1 MTNNPRIG
9 ATYIRL
15 AFHDC
20 VPNGSAGG
28 CDGCVNLSHG
38 ANAGLLPAIEALAP
52 IVKELEDPNLRVSRA
67 DIWMLAALLAA
78 EDAQTSLVFT
88 DTFKVGRRNCE
99 TAGTCFNKDKSTCA
113 SIGPD
118 GPGDFPSPDF
128 TTHQLID
135 FMADHFGYSADDTV
149 AIMGAHTL
157 GRALPGNAG
166 FDGKWVTDEFA
177 LSTWLN

>member
-28 CDGCVNLSHG
+28 CDGCINLAHG

-78 EDAQTSLVFT
+78 DDAQTSLVFT
-88 DTFKVGRRNCE
+88 DTFKVGRVNCE
-99 TAGTCFNKDKSTCA
+99 TAGTCFNNDKSTCA
-113 SIGPD
+113 DFGPD
-118 GPGDFPSPDF
+118 GPGDFPSPNF

-166 FDGKWVTDEFA
+166 FDGKWVTNEFR

>member
-20 VPNGSAGG
+20 VPNGSDGG
-28 CDGCVNLSHG
+28 CDGCINLTNG
-38 ANAGLLPAIEALAP
+38 ANAGLQPAVDALAP
-52 IVKELEDPNLRVSRA
+52 IVRDLENAGLRVSRA

-78 EDAQTSLVFT
+78 EDAQNTLVFT
-88 DTFKVGRRNCE
+88 DTFKVGRKTCE
-99 TAGTCFNKDKSTCA
+99 TAGTCFNSDKSTCA
-113 SIGPD
+113 SFGPD
-118 GPGDFPSPDF
+118 ESGDFPSPDF

-135 FMADHFGYSADDTV
+135 FMSDHFGYSADDTV

-166 FDGKWVTDEFA
+166 FDGKWVTNEFA
-177 LSTWLN
+177 LSTW